1 MFNIDAST
9 AAPQQ
14 GGSVIRPQKA
24 EDVTVAQLAKQPPTQ
39 AESPE
44 QAVMPAQSGTDSQ
57 SLRAREEEVRE
68 LVERI
73 NERLDV
79 ADSYSST
86 QVRFSVDDRVDDLV
100 VSVIDRQ
107 TEQVVRQIPAE
118 DVLDRLSRMEDF
130 KGLLVDARS

>member
-14 GGSVIRPQKA
+14 GSAVRPPKA
-24 EDVTVAQLAKQPPTQ
+24 EDVTMSQLAKQPPTQ

-44 QAVMPAQSGTDSQ
+44 QAVTPIQGAADSQ
-57 SLRAREEEVRE
+57 SLRAREDEIRA

-86 QVRFSVDDRVDDLV
+86 QVRFSVDDRIDDLI

-130 KGLLVDARS
+130 KGLLVDAES